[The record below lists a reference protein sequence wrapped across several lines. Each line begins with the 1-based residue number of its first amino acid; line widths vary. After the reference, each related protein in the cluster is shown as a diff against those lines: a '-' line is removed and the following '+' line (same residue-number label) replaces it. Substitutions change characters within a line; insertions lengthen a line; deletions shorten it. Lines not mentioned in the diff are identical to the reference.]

1 VTFEA
6 SRRQAARRSSSSA
19 SLSSEEEEDARSIL
33 GRVEVRVARVGREGF
48 SFFGSAAGFE
58 DEDFLEGAAGFG
70 SGFGSGALL
79 EKRPPEGA
87 AAFGVGGVFGL
98 DDFFDSRS
106 LSLDLCDFFSDLSDL
121 SDFDDFSD
129 FSAFDGLS
137 DFDGFSGFEDVGEL
151 GFEGAAALK
160 AAAALD
166 ELVVFAGVGVVLVF
180 AGGDVLVV
188 RCANGLGHAPTGF
201 GVSSTFAAASF
212 FACAAAFEPFTG
224 VFGSGVDF
232 AAAAAFGGGAPLLP
246 VATGGAGGPSA
257 GNAFSPK
264 SCRARSFTLGN
275 MVYEKP
281 GYGYS
286 GRLVLADIQSVGYA
300 IDIKKYYKYNRR
312 RVTGLWGKE
321 EMKTMRKRWRQY
333 WGPRDGI
340 RIISVPSCATMT
352 RIGQHAHMRSQPNS
366 AEMS

>member
-48 SFFGSAAGFE
+48 SFLGSAAGFE
-58 DEDFLEGAAGFG
+58 DEDFLEGAAAFG

-87 AAFGVGGVFGL
+87 AAFGVGGVFGR

-106 LSLDLCDFFSDLSDL
+106 LSLDLCDFFSDFSDL

-137 DFDGFSGFEDVGEL
+137 DFDGFSSFEEVGEL

-166 ELVVFAGVGVVLVF
+166 ELVVFAGVGF

-212 FACAAAFEPFTG
+212 FACAAAFEPLTG
-224 VFGSGVDF
+224 VFGSGVAF
-232 AAAAAFGGGAPLLP
+232 AATAAFGGGAPLLP
-246 VATGGAGGPSA
+246 VATGGGGGPSA

-281 GYGYS
+281 GYVDS
-286 GRLVLADIQSVGYA
+286 GRLMLAGIQSFGYA
-300 IDIKKYYKYNRR
+300 ININKYYKYNRR
-312 RVTGLWGKE
+312 RVTGL
-321 EMKTMRKRWRQY
+321 
-333 WGPRDGI
+333 
-340 RIISVPSCATMT
+340 
-352 RIGQHAHMRSQPNS
+352 
-366 AEMS
+366 